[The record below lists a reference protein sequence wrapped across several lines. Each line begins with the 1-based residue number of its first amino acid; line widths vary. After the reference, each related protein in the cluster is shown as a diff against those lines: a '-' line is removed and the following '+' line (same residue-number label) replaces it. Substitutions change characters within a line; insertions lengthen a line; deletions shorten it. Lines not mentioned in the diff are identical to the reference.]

1 MRAYIH
7 AFVVII
13 SRKILKKKRKNA
25 IISTGYPISAV
36 VLKHTSGTASHCI
49 LLIAPLIKDAI
60 SCTDMEEPMRKKIS
74 TLLITAV
81 LAASF
86 SGCAGTNGGSRITDA
101 DTKQQNNG
109 IISDE
114 AETSAET
121 GDVELTVWG
130 AEEDEA
136 LLTQIIESFQ
146 QEYKGQANFHIS
158 FSAQSEY
165 GCKDALMGDLEAG
178 ADVFAFADDQ
188 LNTLVA
194 AGALE
199 PVENADR
206 IKAENLPGAVAAA
219 SVGNTLYAYPLT
231 ADNGYF
237 LYYNKRYFNEQ
248 DIKTFDRMLQ
258 IAEENEKKITMDW
271 SSAWYIYSFFGNTG
285 LEVGLNSDGIT
296 NFCTWNQTEGDIRG
310 VDVANAMLAIAS
322 SPAFLNTVEEG
333 FLEGVQNGSVIAGVS
348 GVWNAVAMEEAWGT
362 DYGAAK
368 LPTYTCA
375 KKQIQMA
382 SFSGYKLIGVNAY
395 SKHYTWAV
403 RLAEWISNEKN
414 QQLRFEMRGQG
425 PANTN
430 AAASAD
436 VQNSPAITA
445 LIDQSE
451 FSCLQRIGGNFWD
464 PVTAF
469 ALNMA
474 SGNPGGKRL
483 QDQLDSMVEGITAP

>member
-1 MRAYIH
+1 
-7 AFVVII
+7 
-13 SRKILKKKRKNA
+13 
-25 IISTGYPISAV
+25 
-36 VLKHTSGTASHCI
+36 
-49 LLIAPLIKDAI
+49 
-60 SCTDMEEPMRKKIS
+60 MRKKINAIF
-74 TLLITAV
+74 ITAV
-81 LAASF
+81 LAASL
-86 SGCAGTNGGSRITDA
+86 SGCAGSDRESKITDA
-101 DTKQQNNG
+101 DT
-109 IISDE
+109 E
-114 AETSAET
+114 LRYSAENT
-121 GDVELTVWG
+121 DETALLSDNGDVELTVWG

-136 LLTQIIESFQ
+136 LLTRIIEDFQ
-146 QEYKGQANFHIS
+146 TEYKGQANFHITYA
-158 FSAQSEY
+158 AQSESN
-165 GCKDALMGDLEAG
+165 CKDALMGDLEAG

-206 IKAENLPGAVAAA
+206 IKSENLPGAVEAA
-219 SVGNTLYAYPLT
+219 SVGSTLYAYPLT

-237 LYYNKRYFNEQ
+237 LYYSKQFFNQE

-258 IAEENEKKITMDW
+258 IAEENGKKITMDW
-271 SSAWYIYSFFGNTG
+271 SSAWYVYSFFANTG

-296 NFCTWNQTEGDIRG
+296 NFCIWNQTEGDIKG
-310 VDVANAMLAIAS
+310 EDVANAMLAIAE
-322 SPAFLNTVEEG
+322 SPAFFNTVEEG
-333 FLEGVQNGSVIAGVS
+333 FLEGVQDGSVIAGVS
-348 GVWNAVAMEEAWGT
+348 GVWNAVAMEEAWGA

-375 KKQIQMA
+375 DKQIQMA

-395 SKHYTWAV
+395 SEHYTWAV

-425 PANTN
+425 PANTK

-445 LIDQSE
+445 LLEQSA
-451 FSCLQRIGGNFWD
+451 FSRLQRIGGNFWD
-464 PVTAF
+464 PVSAF

-474 SGNPGGKRL
+474 AGNPEEKGL
-483 QDQLDSMVEGITAP
+483 QEQLDSMVEGITAP

>member
-1 MRAYIH
+1 
-7 AFVVII
+7 
-13 SRKILKKKRKNA
+13 
-25 IISTGYPISAV
+25 
-36 VLKHTSGTASHCI
+36 
-49 LLIAPLIKDAI
+49 
-60 SCTDMEEPMRKKIS
+60 MRKKINAFF
-74 TLLITAV
+74 ITAV
-81 LAASF
+81 LAASL
-86 SGCAGTNGGSRITDA
+86 SGCAGSDKENKITDA
-101 DTKQQNNG
+101 DIELRN
-109 IISDE
+109 
-114 AETSAET
+114 SAENT
-121 GDVELTVWG
+121 GETEILSDNGDVDLTVWG
-130 AEEDEA
+130 GEEDEA
-136 LLTQIIESFQ
+136 LLDRIIEDFQ
-146 QEYKGQANFHIS
+146 AEYEGQANFHIT
-158 FSAQSEY
+158 FTAQSESN
-165 GCKDALMGDLEAG
+165 CKDALMGDLEAG

-206 IKAENLPGAVAAA
+206 IKSANLPGAVEAA

-237 LYYNKRYFNEQ
+237 LYYNKQFFNRE

-258 IAEENEKKITMDW
+258 IAEENEKNITMDW
-271 SSAWYIYSFFGNTG
+271 SSAWYVYSFFGNTG

-296 NFCTWNQTEGDIRG
+296 NFCTWNQTEGDIKG
-310 VDVANAMLAIAS
+310 EDVANAMLAIAS

-333 FLEGVQNGSVIAGVS
+333 FLEGVRDGSVIAGVS
-348 GVWNAVAMEEAWGT
+348 GVWNAVAMEEAWGA
-362 DYGAAK
+362 DYGAAR

-375 KKQIQMA
+375 GKQIQMA

-395 SKHYTWAV
+395 SEHYTWAV

-425 PANTN
+425 PANTK

-445 LIDQSE
+445 LLEQSE

-464 PVTAF
+464 PVSAF

-474 SGNPGGKRL
+474 AGNPEEKGL
-483 QDQLDSMVEGITAP
+483 QEQLDSMVEGITAP

>member
-1 MRAYIH
+1 
-7 AFVVII
+7 
-13 SRKILKKKRKNA
+13 
-25 IISTGYPISAV
+25 
-36 VLKHTSGTASHCI
+36 
-49 LLIAPLIKDAI
+49 
-60 SCTDMEEPMRKKIS
+60 MRKKINAFF
-74 TLLITAV
+74 ITAV
-81 LAASF
+81 LAASL
-86 SGCAGTNGGSRITDA
+86 SGCAGSNKENKITDA
-101 DTKQQNNG
+101 DMELRN
-109 IISDE
+109 
-114 AETSAET
+114 SAENT
-121 GDVELTVWG
+121 GETEILSDNGDVDLTVWG
-130 AEEDEA
+130 GEEDEA
-136 LLTQIIESFQ
+136 LLARIIEDFQ
-146 QEYKGQANFHIS
+146 TEYKGQANFHIT
-158 FSAQSEY
+158 FTAQSESS
-165 GCKDALMGDLEAG
+165 CKDALMGDLEAG

-206 IKAENLPGAVAAA
+206 IKSANLPGAVEAA

-237 LYYNKRYFNEQ
+237 LYYNKQFFNRE

-258 IAEENEKKITMDW
+258 IAEENEKNITMDW
-271 SSAWYIYSFFGNTG
+271 SSAWYVYSFFGNTG

-296 NFCTWNQTEGDIRG
+296 NFCTWNQTEGDIKG
-310 VDVANAMLAIAS
+310 EDVANAMLAIAS

-333 FLEGVQNGSVIAGVS
+333 FLEGVRDGSVIAGVS
-348 GVWNAVAMEEAWGT
+348 GVWNAVAMEEAWGA
-362 DYGAAK
+362 DYGAAR

-375 KKQIQMA
+375 GKQIQMA

-395 SKHYTWAV
+395 SEHYTWAV

-425 PANTN
+425 PANTK

-445 LIDQSE
+445 LLEQSE

-464 PVTAF
+464 PVSAF

-474 SGNPGGKRL
+474 AGNPEEKGL
-483 QDQLDSMVEGITAP
+483 QEQLDSMVEGITAP